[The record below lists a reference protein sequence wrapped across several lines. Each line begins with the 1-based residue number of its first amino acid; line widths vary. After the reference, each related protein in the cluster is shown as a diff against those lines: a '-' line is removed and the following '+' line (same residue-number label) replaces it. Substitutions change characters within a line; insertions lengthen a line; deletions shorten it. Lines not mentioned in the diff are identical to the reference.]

1 MLGERIKRARI
12 KAGLSQDALVT
23 KANNIVTK
31 QAMSQYEKNQ
41 KTPSSQVLIAIANAL
56 NIKLD
61 FFFRKT
67 NVEIGQVDFR
77 KHSSFGKK
85 QQEVLKENVKDELER
100 YLELEDIL
108 GINKAFENPLTNL
121 KIKSYEDAEN
131 AAEELRNKWELGIDP
146 ITNIMSVIE
155 FKDIKIIYI
164 KEESPRFNGLS
175 GWAKNDE
182 NHPFIVINSNE
193 SLSLDRK
200 RFTTAHELGHL
211 LLEKNI
217 DNDELDHEKVANRFA
232 GAFLFPK
239 SSVHKEL
246 SEHRNKISLVEL
258 VHLKT
263 KYKMSIQAIMY
274 RLKDLGI
281 ISESKYKG
289 FAISNAKSKFDSKFP
304 LINELEEINRFE
316 NLLARAYSEE
326 FISSSKLAELSG
338 KNINEVLKMYGDMF

>member
-85 QQEVLKENVKDELER
+85 QQEVLKENVKDALER

-108 GINKAFENPLTNL
+108 GINKAFENPLSNL
-121 KIKSYEDAEN
+121 KINSYEDAEK

-155 FKDIKIIYI
+155 FKDIKVIYI

-175 GWAKNDE
+175 GWAKNDG

-193 SLSLDRK
+193 SHSLDRK

-211 LLEKNI
+211 LLEKI
-217 DNDELDHEKVANRFA
+217 IENDDLDHEKVANRFA

-239 SSVHKEL
+239 NSVHKEL

-258 VHLKT
+258 VHLKI

-281 ISESKYKG
+281 ISESKYKS
-289 FAISNAKSKFDSKFP
+289 FAISNTKSKFDSQYP
-304 LINELEEINRFE
+304 LKNELEEINRFE

-338 KNINEVLKMYGDMF
+338 KNINEVLKIYGDIF